1 MIIVPGSIP
10 KMIFDAFCNVQLIF
24 TNNFLLEQK
33 YQINNQLPAWACALC
48 NIGMEF
54 IPADHSAT
62 RPGSAV
68 AADKIKLDA
77 IPVLDSIPAHVFKLG
92 HRIG

>member
-33 YQINNQLPAWACALC
+33 YQINNQLPAWATALC
-48 NIGMEF
+48 NFSMEF
-54 IPADHSAT
+54 IQADHTAT
-62 RPGSAV
+62 RPGRAV
-68 AADKIKLDA
+68 ATDKIKLDA
-77 IPVLDSIPAHVFKLG
+77 IPVLDCIPAYVCKLG
-92 HRIG
+92 H